1 MLSYLRGAFA
11 LIFVAFPLI
20 EIAVLIKV
28 GQAIGFWPTML
39 LLIAAAVLG
48 SIVIREQGLSM
59 VGRAFDAMR
68 EGRIPLEPMLDS
80 YVVIMAGLLLIIP
93 GLVSDVIGLLLL
105 IPPLRHW
112 CIRAMVGDIYDHP
125 LVAGQN
131 RRVDTRRP
139 TVIDATFER
148 HDPDTDLDDRRSDR

>member
-1 MLSYLRGAFA
+1 MLSYVRSAFV
-11 LIFVAFPLI
+11 LLFVAFPLI

-48 SIVIREQGLSM
+48 TIVIREQGLSM

-68 EGRIPLEPMLDS
+68 EGRIPLAPMLDS

-93 GLVSDVIGLLLL
+93 GLISDVLGLLLL
-105 IPPLRHW
+105 IPPLRRW
-112 CIRAMVGDIYDHP
+112 CIRRVVPGLYDAP
-125 LVAGQN
+125 LVA
-131 RRVDTRRP
+131 RRGRPAELRQP
-139 TVIDATFER
+139 TVIEGTYER
-148 HDPDTDLDDRRSDR
+148 HDPEGDDDRNDP